1 MKLNIQVSSFVYSLI
16 YGFLF
21 YYLLDLFNKFV
32 KKKSLFLRIIFSLF
46 FVLLVATIYFL
57 VLLFVNNGYI
67 HIYFLISILGGYIFA
82 NFVMNRWF
90 THKNKNSK
98 M

>member
-57 VLLFVNNGYI
+57 VLLFVNNGYV
-67 HIYFLISILGGYIFA
+67 HIYFFLCIILGYLLCK
-82 NFVMNRWF
+82 VVY
-90 THKNKNSK
+90 KNICKRK
-98 M
+98 